1 MLCKFS
7 KANTNVVE
15 LSQYRNVTKFTNTIN
30 SNLIQFFATNFIS
43 IYFHSIME
51 VEKLRCISN
60 RNYLVIN
67 LSCLY
72 WAMEIAANVR
82 SSRNGTNAFQSPEI
96 I

>member
-1 MLCKFS
+1 MG
-7 KANTNVVE
+7 A
-15 LSQYRNVTKFTNTIN
+15 
-30 SNLIQFFATNFIS
+30 
-43 IYFHSIME
+43 
-51 VEKLRCISN
+51 EKLRCIFN
-60 RNYLVIN
+60 RNYFVIN